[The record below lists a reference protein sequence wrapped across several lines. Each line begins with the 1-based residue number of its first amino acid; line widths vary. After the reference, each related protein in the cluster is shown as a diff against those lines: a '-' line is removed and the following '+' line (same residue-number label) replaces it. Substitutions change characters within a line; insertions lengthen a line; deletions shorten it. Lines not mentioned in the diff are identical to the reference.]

1 MDADGAFR
9 AKRLEHVHR
18 FFRADMVAAHQ
29 LARAEGTDCDQRQPW
44 PPPLGGFSH
53 PASIAPA
60 GVAGEEQI
68 AARKRDSESGPE
80 RPVAVAHRSEE
91 HTSELQS
98 LMRISYAVFCLK
110 KKKKE
115 QIQKI

>member
-110 KKKKE
+110 KKKNNRNNTT
-115 QIQKI
+115 

>member
-9 AKRLEHVHR
+9 AKRLVHVHR

-29 LARAEGTDCDQRQPW
+29 LARAEGTDCEQRQPW

-60 GVAGEEQI
+60 GD
-68 AARKRDSESGPE
+68 RKS
-80 RPVAVAHRSEE
+80 AVEGKRVYVRVD
-91 HTSELQS
+91 LGGR
-98 LMRISYAVFCLK
+98 RI
-110 KKKKE
+110 
-115 QIQKI
+115 IQKQQHISPYLSII